1 MWCSI
6 SVLGLINPIS
16 WINFYFYILKKE
28 TKNVK

>member
-1 MWCSI
+1 MWWSI

-16 WINFYFYILKKE
+16 CINFYFYILKKE

>member
-1 MWCSI
+1 MWWSI

-16 WINFYFYILKKE
+16 WINFYFYIIKKE

>member
-1 MWCSI
+1 MWWSI

-16 WINFYFYILKKE
+16 WINFYCYIIKKE

>member
-1 MWCSI
+1 MWWSL

-16 WINFYFYILKKE
+16 WINFYLYILKKE

>member
-1 MWCSI
+1 MWWSI

-16 WINFYFYILKKE
+16 WINLYFYIFKKE